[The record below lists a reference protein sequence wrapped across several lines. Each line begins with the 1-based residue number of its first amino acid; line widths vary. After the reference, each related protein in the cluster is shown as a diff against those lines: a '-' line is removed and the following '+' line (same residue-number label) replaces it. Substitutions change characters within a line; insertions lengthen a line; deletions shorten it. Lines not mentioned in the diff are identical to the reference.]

1 MNTVSADTLV
11 WELMSANVPFE
22 EACAAKC
29 SCALPYPR
37 TLFVEPQSCAP
48 TLVFSLDNRH
58 ARREQ
63 STKAGLLPMALM
75 WCTPIWRTTGTKS
88 LEFKKLAITGT
99 H

>member
-63 STKAGLLPMALM
+63 STKAGLLPMAS
-75 WCTPIWRTTGTKS
+75 TPGDS
-88 LEFKKLAITGT
+88 LRFLFLSLTSF
-99 H
+99 